1 MKRWVLLA
9 TLSLALA
16 ACDVFVPVEPTPK
29 PQSRPTGLNTETA
42 APKPRATS
50 QASAEIRAYL
60 TQVQSAQL
68 TQGLLRRDGGG
79 PDTPFTADMLG
90 RNFERIAFFNEY
102 TGTLSS
108 GVAGALRRWNMP
120 VRMEV
125 IFGASVPPSQRRTDQ
140 QDVTQFAS
148 RLSRVTKHPIA
159 VNSSGGPSSNFLVL
173 FVSEDDR
180 SEDID
185 KLSARFPNLTPAALA
200 PLKNLTRETYC
211 AVIAFGQQENPAKY
225 GAAVA
230 VIRAENP
237 DLLRLSCIHEE
248 LSQGL
253 GLANDSPQARPSIF
267 NDDDEFALLTNH
279 DELLLRMLYDKR
291 FETGMSLETA
301 RPIIRDISI
310 ELTEADG
317 PA

>member
-1 MKRWVLLA
+1 MKRWALLA
-9 TLSLALA
+9 TTSLALA
-16 ACDVFVPVEPTPK
+16 ACDILAPVEPTLK
-29 PQSRPTGLNTETA
+29 PQSRPTGQNAVAA

-60 TQVQSAQL
+60 AQVQSAQL

-79 PDTPFTADMLG
+79 PDTPFTSDMLS

-102 TGTLSS
+102 TGTLPS
-108 GVAGALRRWNMP
+108 GAPGALRRWDVP

-125 IFGASVPPSQRRTDQ
+125 IFGASVPPSQRLADT
-140 QDVTQFAS
+140 QDVTQFAA
-148 RLSRVTKHPIA
+148 RLARVTNHPVSVA
-159 VNSSGGPSSNFLVL
+159 PSANFLVL

-180 SEDID
+180 HEEID
-185 KLSARFPNLTPAALA
+185 KLSARLPNLTPESLA
-200 PLKNLTRETYC
+200 PLKNLSADTYC
-211 AVIAFGQQENPAKY
+211 AVIAFGQQDSRASY

-248 LSQGL
+248 LSQGM

-279 DELLLRMLYDKR
+279 DELLLGMLYDPR
-291 FETGMSLETA
+291 FQTGMSLEEA
-301 RPIIRDISI
+301 RPIIRQISR
-310 ELTEADG
+310 ELTE
-317 PA
+317 PNLRN

>member
-9 TLSLALA
+9 FLSLALA
-16 ACDVFVPVEPTPK
+16 ACDLLVPVEPTLK
-29 PQSRPTGLNTETA
+29 PQSRPSGLNTDATV
-42 APKPRATS
+42 PSPRATS

-79 PDTPFTADMLG
+79 PDTPFTSDMLS

-102 TGTLSS
+102 TGALSS
-108 GVAGALRRWNMP
+108 GVSGALGRWDTP

-125 IFGASVPPSQRRTDQ
+125 IFGASIPPSQRRADK
-140 QDVTQFAS
+140 QDVAQFAT
-148 RLSRVTKHPIA
+148 RLSRVTKHPIS
-159 VNSSGGPSSNFLVL
+159 VGPSANFLVL

-180 SEDID
+180 PDEID
-185 KLSARFPNLTPAALA
+185 KLSGRFPNLTPAALA
-200 PLKNLTRETYC
+200 PLKNLSRETYC
-211 AVIAFGQQENPAKY
+211 AVIAFGQMNNPASY
-225 GAAVA
+225 SAAVA

-253 GLANDSPQARPSIF
+253 GLANDSPQARPSIY

-279 DELLLRMLYDKR
+279 DELLLGMLYDKR
-291 FETGMSLETA
+291 LQTGMSLDAA
-301 RPIIRDISI
+301 RPIIREISV
-310 ELTEADG
+310 ELTEPDS
-317 PA
+317 PT